1 MLSDFLTHLKD
12 WITQNKVRL
21 VKWLFYIALAIGA
34 ALLIYGIVDEA
45 QKAKYEKKISEL
57 DQQFKNVEAKAQAHE
72 QAAEALKTAIA
83 VRDVEIEHL
92 TAQGK
97 AADRVLVKTRTEYV
111 TLKENYDET
120 RNAPILDPVSCSDVC
135 ASLAALGYP
144 CK

>member
-12 WITQNKVRL
+12 YIHNNRARL
-21 VKWLFYIALAIGA
+21 AKIIFIIALIIGA
-34 ALLIYGIVDEA
+34 ALLIYGIVDNIQRA
-45 QKAKYEKKISEL
+45 RYEKKINEL
-57 DQQFKNVEAKAQAHE
+57 DQQFKDVEAKAQAHE
-72 QAAEALKTAIA
+72 QVANALKTAIA

-120 RNAPILDPVSCSDVC
+120 RNVPVVPMSCTDLC
-135 ASLAALGYP
+135 AELAALGYP